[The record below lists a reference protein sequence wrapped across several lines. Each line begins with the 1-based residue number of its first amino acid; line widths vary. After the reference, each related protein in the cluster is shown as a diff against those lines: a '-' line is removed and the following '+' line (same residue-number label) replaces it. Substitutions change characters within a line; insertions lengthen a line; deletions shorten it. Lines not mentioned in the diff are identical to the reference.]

1 MGMQWNIAGVIGPAI
16 VGILLGNN
24 QATVWLIL
32 MVAGSL
38 LPISLFRSVE
48 RNDKLRS

>member
-24 QATVWLIL
+24 QETLWLAL
-32 MVAGSL
+32 MVVGSL
-38 LPISLFRSVE
+38 LPISLFRSAE
-48 RNDKLRS
+48 RSEVSR